1 MLGLHLQNK
10 CDRQGTW
17 ASAERNFREFFGASS
32 VVVAVLWRML
42 SEYDLVPKG
51 GKIVHILW
59 TLHFFRAYP
68 KEGHACAIAGGSGG
82 AVDPKTHR
90 KFVWAFIYA
99 IADAESIVVS
109 SCPLLQE
116 YSFPETHI
124 ILCFT
129 SRSFLRIVKRVGV

>member
-1 MLGLHLQNK
+1 
-10 CDRQGTW
+10 
-17 ASAERNFREFFGASS
+17 
-32 VVVAVLWRML
+32 ML
-42 SEYDLVPKG
+42 SEYDLVPEG

-109 SCPLLQE
+109 HVLSLMGLFILSSLTSCV
-116 YSFPETHI
+116 FVF
-124 ILCFT
+124 ILA
-129 SRSFLRIVKRVGV
+129 L